1 MRPMNQ
7 IMLNKTEKK
16 GSDDQ
21 RAYIESS
28 FTNVKRFPFS
38 HVKMHK
44 LESVIEFSKI
54 QVAREM
60 QLLCPHNASDRS
72 RTGIFTFSRTK
83 GDLIIWPAII
93 SRHFRHRKG
102 EKPWYNYNSSWN
114 FHFLVQIA
122 KSNLNNF
129 TALSPH
135 TTDQP
140 DRLIAH

>member
-1 MRPMNQ
+1 MNQ

-44 LESVIEFSKI
+44 LESVIEFLKT
-54 QVAREM
+54 QVARGM
-60 QLLCPHNASDRS
+60 QLLCPPNASDRN

-83 GDLIIWPAII
+83 GDLII
-93 SRHFRHRKG
+93 G
-102 EKPWYNYNSSWN
+102 
-114 FHFLVQIA
+114 Q
-122 KSNLNNF
+122 
-129 TALSPH
+129 
-135 TTDQP
+135 Q
-140 DRLIAH
+140 